1 MGLGKTLIMISLVL
15 KCNEEKLNNT
25 GNTTEYGD
33 NNFESEKDTEQSN
46 LNKIF

>member
-1 MGLGKTLIMISLVL
+1 MGLGKTLIMISLIL

-25 GNTTEYGD
+25 ENTKKFGD

-46 LNKIF
+46 LNKFF